1 MQVDRLE
8 LRLVLSRFPTGVTVV
23 GAPHLGGGVC
33 GLTANAFTSASLD
46 PPLILVCVDRSSN
59 TQACIKAGG
68 VFAVSVLAAGQEEL
82 ARSFARKGE
91 GKFDGVPH
99 RLGTTGS
106 PLVDGAV
113 AWFECAVE
121 GLYPGGDHSI
131 VVGRLVGMGSADG
144 APLVFHRGAYTTPA
158 G

>member
-1 MQVDRLE
+1 VAIEALE
-8 LRLVLSRFPTGVTVV
+8 LRGVLSRFPTGVTIV

-33 GLTANAFTSASLD
+33 GLTANAFTSVSLD

-59 TQACIKAGG
+59 TRKCIETGR
-68 VFAVSVLAAGQEEL
+68 VFGVSVLAAEQDEL
-82 ARSFARKGE
+82 ARAFARKGE

-99 RLGTTGS
+99 RVGATGS

-121 GLYPGGDHSI
+121 GLYPGGDHSM
-131 VVGRLVGMGSADG
+131 VVGRVAGMGEANG
-144 APLVFHRGAYTTPA
+144 VPLVFHRGGYTTPA